1 MGPFL
6 TSPNFVGLL
15 AAFAVGAVV
24 LAGLL
29 DNAARKRKQMDE
41 QERNTLD
48 QKIRSLYQEEKKLQ
62 DDKIDRLQETV
73 TELSSKV
80 TTLEAENKIMKDLIQ
95 GRDKET
101 LAYRERGLK
110 AMDLSE
116 DMAKIIT
123 SNGKKTD
130 ALLLSMESQN
140 KNITRLAQAIEK
152 HLKNQKK

>member
-1 MGPFL
+1 M
-6 TSPNFVGLL
+6 GLL
-15 AAFAVGAVV
+15 TLPNLLALLTAFAVGAVV

-41 QERNTLD
+41 QERETLD

-80 TTLEAENKIMKDLIQ
+80 ATLEAENKIMKDLIQ

-101 LAYRERGLK
+101 LAYRERGIK

-130 ALLLSMESQN
+130 ALLKSMESQN

-152 HLKNQKK
+152 HLKNQEK